1 MLQWLKKSDAYK
13 VSQGRVRPQHALGGD
28 TFSRLAELHAD
39 DGAEKVF
46 DVFAVRVVG
55 DPTWTAHSDTAHDK
69 GGKMDEGHAIE
80 VGREETGNVLLEA
93 EEEYA
98 CDGALELG
106 DGGHGAG
113 DATVNVGGHA
123 LVVVVVLGVV
133 S

>member
-1 MLQWLKKSDAYK
+1 
-13 VSQGRVRPQHALGGD
+13 
-28 TFSRLAELHAD
+28 
-39 DGAEKVF
+39 
-46 DVFAVRVVG
+46 
-55 DPTWTAHSDTAHDK
+55 
-69 GGKMDEGHAIE
+69 MDEGHAIE